1 MWNEW
6 WIWIQIQ
13 RDITQLKK
21 CPDKIKEKEEMKWR
35 NNRATTR
42 RSSHPSTSE
51 IRIKASFYRAGP
63 ILFLQNKI
71 PPVPPF
77 NFPPPIHSHCTTCTL
92 HFPSPTTS
100 VQTFLDKAE
109 SIFVPL
115 RTYPWQLSINLLFK
129 PKPRNRT
136 IILLS
141 HAQIRRIFSLD
152 LISQLLVFHT

>member
-71 PPVPPF
+71 PPV
-77 NFPPPIHSHCTTCTL
+77 SSL
-92 HFPSPTTS
+92 
-100 VQTFLDKAE
+100 
-109 SIFVPL
+109 
-115 RTYPWQLSINLLFK
+115 QLSSTHTLALYHLHSALSQPNDVSA
-129 PKPRNRT
+129 N
-136 IILLS
+136 ILGQGREVSLYLYEPIRGNCLS
-141 HAQIRRIFSLD
+141 ISFLSQSHETGTSSLC
-152 LISQLLVFHT
+152 HTSRYDVYFLWT